1 MCVFVCREMKVCIRE
16 SLQNKID
23 KKKLIFIS
31 NLSLSIRMLKP
42 KTIENVKIPSC
53 FIIWFFLN

>member
-1 MCVFVCREMKVCIRE
+1 MCVFVCMEMKVCLRE

-31 NLSLSIRMLKP
+31 NLSLAIGRLKTNDWKYENSIL
-42 KTIENVKIPSC
+42 
-53 FIIWFFLN
+53 LL